1 MLTEAALQ
9 LFSDLVR
16 ERMIPEI
23 REAVQALAE
32 AAARVPSVDTL
43 SLAELVLE
51 SSHARPWT
59 HPAGIVTHTSLL
71 LHRWRRLTPGL
82 LKTVESQTVTSHDLS
97 SALVDKWAKRLVSN
111 LLPFRAHFPVWV
123 RLETSPNAIV
133 HFTDIFRSARWGTLR
148 ARTLAWGRYAK
159 AVAPPILFQEHI
171 IADWIESQR
180 ATMKRSAPRTMHSL
194 STFVCARAGM
204 ENPIV
209 SDVIKH
215 KVRAIV
221 EEMSTA
227 RLSKTRQA
235 ATIPMEGVA
244 YLEDLAVSSV
254 STCAMILA
262 AAFRFAAGP
271 STN

>member
-1 MLTEAALQ
+1 MQFKEVLTEAALQ
-9 LFSDLVR
+9 LFPDLVR

-23 REAVQALAE
+23 RDAVQALAE

-51 SSHARPWT
+51 SSRARPWT
-59 HPAGIVTHTSLL
+59 HPLGIVTPTSLL

-82 LKTVESQTVTSHDLS
+82 LKTVEAQTVTSHDLS

-111 LLPFRAHFPVWV
+111 LLPLRAHFPVWV

-204 ENPIV
+204 ENPNCLRC
-209 SDVIKH
+209 DKN
-215 KVRAIV
+215 
-221 EEMSTA
+221 TW
-227 RLSKTRQA
+227 
-235 ATIPMEGVA
+235 
-244 YLEDLAVSSV
+244 
-254 STCAMILA
+254 
-262 AAFRFAAGP
+262 
-271 STN
+271 